1 MTDPLMPARRRICVV
16 ADDFGLHAGIDQAI
30 VDLAG
35 RARLQAF
42 GCMTGGRSW
51 QASAAALRVDPPGAD
66 IGLHVDLTE
75 RPISR
80 PAQALRSLIIDAY
93 ARRLDL
99 RAVRAELRAQLNA
112 FEAALGRAPDYVDG
126 HQHVHQLPGVR
137 AELLAELEA
146 RYALRERPWLR
157 CTIPGRLPQ
166 GAGAQP
172 LAPFAVRLK
181 EALIATLGGVA
192 LQREAWARHFA
203 MNTALLGVY
212 GFNADRAAYQALL
225 TGWLASAPDGTALM
239 CHPALSTEPSD
250 AIARARLVEYD
261 LLGSPVLPDLLARFH
276 IETRPMRE
284 ILRSS
289 ATTESALPDHPDAA
303 RPASDPSDSTPSAMR
318 EPQ

>member
-1 MTDPLMPARRRICVV
+1 MTDPLKHARRRICVV

-30 VDLAG
+30 IHLVG
-35 RARLQAF
+35 HARLQGF

-51 QASAAALRVDPPGAD
+51 QASAATLRAD
-66 IGLHVDLTE
+66 RPAAEIGLHVDLTE
-75 RPISR
+75 RPLAR
-80 PAQALRSLIIDAY
+80 PTQALRSLIIDAY

-137 AELLAELEA
+137 TELLAELDE
-146 RYALRERPWLR
+146 RYSSGERP
-157 CTIPGRLPQ
+157 LPS
-166 GAGAQP
+166 GSDTPPA
-172 LAPFAVRLK
+172 APFAVRLK
-181 EALIATLGGVA
+181 ETLIATLGGVA

-212 GFNADRAAYQALL
+212 GFNADRAAYEALL

-239 CHPALSTEPSD
+239 CHPALSAEPFD
-250 AIARARLVEYD
+250 AIAQARLVEYD
-261 LLGSPVLPDLLARFH
+261 LLGSPVLPDLLARFQ

-284 ILRSS
+284 ILRLG
-289 ATTESALPDHPDAA
+289 AIPETALPDRQDAGRDAIDPPDSY
-303 RPASDPSDSTPSAMR
+303 PPAMR